1 MNARTLDPA
10 HHLIEKEPYYESVG
24 DEIQLF
30 EAAYRQ
36 QIPVLLKGPTGC
48 GKTRF
53 MEHMAWRLKRPL
65 ITVSCHDDLTASD
78 LVGRYLVKGGETVW
92 VDGPLTRAVRCG
104 GICYLDEIVEA
115 RKDTMVV
122 IHPLADDRR
131 TLPMEKL
138 GQMVEAP
145 PEFCLAISYNPGY
158 QSVLK
163 DLKQSTRQRFVAL
176 EFDYPSAA
184 LERRIVATESGVS
197 DAIADSLVRFAQMT
211 RNLKGS
217 GLEEGAS
224 TRLLVHAG
232 KLIADGISPVTACK
246 SAVAQAVTDDADMLK
261 RSRSCPPPSSD
272 GHSRDRSEMEA
283 SLHVWLETEFTY
295 FKVEQLAA
303 ELEVLTRDEQDFI
316 LGWIRRIAS
325 THITLAWQFGRRAPA
340 LLPRMERRLLEAWAV
355 HTCDVFDRTGLQTA
369 LRVMEEV
376 DTFDET
382 QRQKRCGRRAVR
394 GRRAG
399 AG

>member
-1 MNARTLDPA
+1 MDA
-10 HHLIEKEPYYESVG
+10 HALAPEEHFIRKEPYYEAVG
-24 DEIQLF
+24 NEIAIF
-30 EAAYRQ
+30 EAAYRNKLP
-36 QIPVLLKGPTGC
+36 ILLKGPTGC

-53 MEHMAWRLKRPL
+53 MEYMAWRLKRPL

-92 VDGPLTRAVRCG
+92 VDGPLTRAVRVG

-138 GQMVEAP
+138 GQLLEASDD
-145 PEFCLAISYNPGY
+145 FCLAISYNPGY

-176 EFDYPSAA
+176 EFDYPSAE
-184 LERRIVATESGVS
+184 LERKIVASESGV
-197 DAIADSLVRFAQMT
+197 DMTLADKLVRFAQMT

-232 KLIADGISPVTACK
+232 KLIAGGIEPVMACQ
-246 SAVAQAVTDDADMLK
+246 SAIAQAVTDDSDMLAAM
-261 RSRSCPPPSSD
+261 RELSS
-272 GHSRDRSEMEA
+272 S
-283 SLHVWLETEFTY
+283 
-295 FKVEQLAA
+295 
-303 ELEVLTRDEQDFI
+303 
-316 LGWIRRIAS
+316 
-325 THITLAWQFGRRAPA
+325 
-340 LLPRMERRLLEAWAV
+340 
-355 HTCDVFDRTGLQTA
+355 VF
-369 LRVMEEV
+369 
-376 DTFDET
+376 
-382 QRQKRCGRRAVR
+382 
-394 GRRAG
+394 
-399 AG
+399 